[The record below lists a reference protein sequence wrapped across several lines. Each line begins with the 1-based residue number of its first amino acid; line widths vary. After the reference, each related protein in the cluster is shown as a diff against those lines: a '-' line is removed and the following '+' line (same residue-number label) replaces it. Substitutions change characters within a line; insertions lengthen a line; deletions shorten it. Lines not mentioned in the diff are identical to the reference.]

1 MPSKRIIPINI
12 KVYLLTKHCFK
23 YYLWVTFISNCIL
36 NICELIVSFFYIY
49 EKRIYGWFKVY
60 KLIGLYY
67 ILKANILRLY
77 IIIMLHLEFKL
88 NEVVTSLLHLNIP
101 KSHKIKFLYS
111 ALKALVYILTNKM

>member
-60 KLIGLYY
+60 KLIGLYKGEY
-67 ILKANILRLY
+67 IK
-77 IIIMLHLEFKL
+77 IIYHNYAAFGIQIKRGGHKFITFEH
-88 NEVVTSLLHLNIP
+88 SQ
-101 KSHKIKFLYS
+101 KSQNQVFI
-111 ALKALVYILTNKM
+111 